1 MVNGGIEPPTCRLWI
16 RRLTNWAIYQKKK
29 RLLAASNPGPAGS
42 EAVVLPTGLNKLA
55 NMQLFSTF
63 VHNLKNCNYPI
74 DYLSTTSLQAKFAF
88 GPYLLWGHLIE
99 IVQNSISQSIFGVT
113 NWDFVT
119 RNVIVM
125 PWMCKKH
132 RSQILKFQNL
142 LIGVEYEQIY
152 LKIRNLKRQCE
163 PVSLLLA

>member
-1 MVNGGIEPPTCRLWI
+1 MLLPNRL
-16 RRLTNWAIYQKKK
+16 
-29 RLLAASNPGPAGS
+29 
-42 EAVVLPTGLNKLA
+42 
-55 NMQLFSTF
+55 
-63 VHNLKNCNYPI
+63 
-74 DYLSTTSLQAKFAF
+74 SLQAKFAF

-119 RNVIVM
+119 RSVIVM

-142 LIGVEYEQIY
+142 LIGVEYEQI
-152 LKIRNLKRQCE
+152 
-163 PVSLLLA
+163 

>member
-1 MVNGGIEPPTCRLWI
+1 M
-16 RRLTNWAIYQKKK
+16 KKI
-29 RLLAASNPGPAGS
+29 
-42 EAVVLPTGLNKLA
+42 
-55 NMQLFSTF
+55 
-63 VHNLKNCNYPI
+63 NYPI
-74 DYLSTTSLQAKFAF
+74 YYLSTTSLQAKFAF

-132 RSQILKFQNL
+132 RSQILKFRICWLALSTSKFSSKYKILKGNVSRYLYFWHNEDVTIEFLVSKSQHVTSK
-142 LIGVEYEQIY
+142 IDWDIQFWKFK
-152 LKIRNLKRQCE
+152 LKIN
-163 PVSLLLA
+163 